1 MRPAFDTI
9 ANDYDKSFTHT
20 ALGRSMRE
28 RVWQI
33 LVDSGIGGFGDLN
46 GSLPN
51 PPITNS
57 PHHQFT
63 TSPNPQALELNCGTG
78 EDAIWLARQ
87 GWQVLATDVSAEMV
101 EVARA
106 KAAAQLSESLQLSE
120 SSSAEKRLQFQV
132 CGFSEIGRF
141 AGQQFDLVFSNF
153 GGLNCAS
160 PEDLQKL
167 SLDLQKLVAPG
178 GVFIAVMMSRFCWQ
192 ETLYFLLK
200 GKPREA
206 FRRWNRKPV
215 NAHLDEKTIVP
226 TWYYSPKEF
235 ARLFCTTDLEVRRA
249 EREERRTWKSVVQ
262 RPAGFWLPPSY
273 LSSFFEKHPRL
284 LGFLNFL
291 EKNLAPA
298 WLAPASDHF
307 LICFVEMSSPKPE
320 TQNQQP

>member
-1 MRPAFDTI
+1 MHPAFDTI
-9 ANDYDKSFTHT
+9 AGDYDKSFTHT

-33 LVDSGIGGFGDLN
+33 LVDLGIGGFGDLKMN
-46 GSLPN
+46 FQNNQISES
-51 PPITNS
+51 T
-57 PHHQFT
+57 
-63 TSPNPQALELNCGTG
+63 NPQALELNCGTG

-101 EVARA
+101 EVAR
-106 KAAAQLSESLQLSE
+106 
-120 SSSAEKRLQFQV
+120 EKIQIAGLEQKIEVQT
-132 CGFSEIGRF
+132 CGFAEISRFSEEK
-141 AGQQFDLVFSNF
+141 FDLVFSNF
-153 GGLNCAS
+153 GGLNCAA

-167 SLDLQKLVAPG
+167 SFDLQKLIAPG
-178 GVFIAVMMSRFCWQ
+178 GQFVAVVMSRFCWQ

-206 FRRWNRKPV
+206 FRRLSRDPV
-215 NAHLDEKTIVP
+215 SARLDEKTTVP

-235 ARLFCTTDLEVRRA
+235 ARLFCTTDFQVRRA

-273 LSSFFEKHPRL
+273 LSSFFEKRPRL

-307 LICFVEMSSPKPE
+307 LICLENTIASERTTINK
-320 TQNQQP
+320 QR

>member
-1 MRPAFDTI
+1 MHLAFDSI

-33 LVDSGIGGFGDLN
+33 LEDLLIRRFGDLKMN
-46 GSLPN
+46 FQN
-51 PPITNS
+51 NQI
-57 PHHQFT
+57 T

-106 KAAAQLSESLQLSE
+106 KAAAQLSES
-120 SSSAEKRLQFQV
+120 SSAEKRLQFQV
-132 CGFSEIGRF
+132 CSFSEIGRF
-141 AGQQFDLVFSNF
+141 SGRKFDLVFSNF

-167 SLDLQKLVAPG
+167 SFDLQKLVASG
-178 GVFIAVMMSRFCWQ
+178 GVFIAVVMSRFCWQ

-215 NAHLDEKTIVP
+215 NARLDEKTIVP

-262 RPAGFWLPPSY
+262 RPVGFWLPPSY
-273 LSSFFEKHPRL
+273 LSPFFEKRPRL

-307 LICFVEMSSPKPE
+307 LICLEKSK
-320 TQNQQP
+320 